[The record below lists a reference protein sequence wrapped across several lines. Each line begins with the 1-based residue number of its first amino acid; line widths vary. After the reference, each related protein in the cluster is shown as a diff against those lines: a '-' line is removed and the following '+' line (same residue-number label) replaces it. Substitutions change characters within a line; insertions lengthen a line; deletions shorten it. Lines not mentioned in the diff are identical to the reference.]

1 MAITRARKE
10 EILAKLETLLKDSTS
25 VAFTSNKALTVEDI
39 NAIRKDVRAQNG
51 SFLLAKKTLM
61 RLAFKNALGVDLD
74 ISTLPGQ
81 VAIVI
86 SQGDKIATLAAVN
99 KHVAE
104 HKKEQKI
111 VFVGGYIDGR
121 IIDAKETA
129 KLAGLP
135 SREVLL
141 AKLLGSMKAPVS
153 GLARFL
159 DAAKKELEG
168 KSLSKVGDLK
178 KADAPAPAAEAPKA
192 EAAPAPA
199 AEPAVAEAPVAD
211 APAAEETPAA

>member
-1 MAITRARKE
+1 MAITRAKKE

-25 VAFTSNKALTVEDI
+25 VAFTTNKALTVEDI

-86 SQGDKIATLAAVN
+86 SQGDKVACLAAVN
-99 KHVAE
+99 KHVVE
-104 HKKEQKI
+104 FKKEQKI
-111 VFVGGYIDGR
+111 VFSGGYIDGR
-121 IIDAKETA
+121 VIDAKETA

-141 AKLLGSMKAPVS
+141 AKLLGSMKAPIS

-168 KSLSKVGDLK
+168 KSLSKVGDLT
-178 KADAPAPAAEAPKA
+178 KAVAAAEAPKA
-192 EAAPAPA
+192 EAAPAVAEAAPVEAPA
-199 AEPAVAEAPVAD
+199 AEA
-211 APAAEETPAA
+211 APAAEEAPAA